1 PSEGW
6 WRPRRRPDFG
16 GRPRRA
22 TRPLIDLGLTVQ
34 DPWTHERIA
43 VERARVLR
51 RLGRFGDAADAW
63 RHVAA
68 GGGTRAVLAWIEVSK
83 LREHRLADP
92 AGAFEAVR
100 AGWQLADRNRRLG
113 RPLPHLEADL
123 AERGRRLRRRL
134 A

>member
-1 PSEGW
+1 M
-6 WRPRRRPDFG
+6 
-16 GRPRRA
+16 
-22 TRPLIDLGLTVQ
+22 DLGLTVQ

-51 RLGRFGDAADAW
+51 RLGRFGDAAEAW
-63 RHVAA
+63 QHVAA

-92 AGAFEAVR
+92 AGAFDAVR
-100 AGWQLADRNRRLG
+100 AGWHLADRNRQIG
-113 RPLPHLEADL
+113 RPLPQLEADL
-123 AERGRRLRRRL
+123 VERGRRLRRRL